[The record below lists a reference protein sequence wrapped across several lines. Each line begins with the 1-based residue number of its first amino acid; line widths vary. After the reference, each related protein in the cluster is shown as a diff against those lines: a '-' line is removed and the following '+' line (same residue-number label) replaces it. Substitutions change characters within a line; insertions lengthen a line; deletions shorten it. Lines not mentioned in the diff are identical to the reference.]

1 MSLST
6 NAISSGC
13 FCPCCSGMSG
23 VHSTPRDQRS
33 TNHPITAQ
41 DTLQEGALEGWRKEL
56 RRRLISSED
65 SGAEFLR
72 KYVPSRAPCPPPG
85 DVKRAFAKFAKW
97 EPQKGREVDSYPY
110 LLEGLDAVV
119 SSFPP
124 GKRPSF
130 MDCHK
135 NMQRFP
141 FSAFS
146 KNHHSTY
153 PDIAVSFPGQTLDTD
168 KSPDWFGFS
177 AIMEA
182 KSESKE
188 DPFKKR
194 GHKHCKTLVQLAVN
208 TRNLMHAHGLT
219 CGFVFGIYGKVIR
232 ICRFDHSG
240 AVICRPLSLKV
251 LADLKIVQQFFWNF
265 VHPTEDGPFVGW
277 DPTVRRLND
286 DDEKWLRARLELAK
300 VDTKKLAFT
309 EARSVQMYDGESEG
323 GREPQTYIAF
333 KVLDVNGRL
342 FSRATTVWHGIR
354 DTRRRIAGRLVDPPP
369 SADDLRVRVIKE
381 VWRQIVRRPEK
392 DFYDRLD
399 SAVPSQQRVGL
410 PSLVCGGDLGEREV
424 RLWES
429 ALYGG
434 PVPITLDGTHH
445 KSRLSASASQP
456 SSTPPLSL
464 SASSSSPDGPAHR
477 PMQQT
482 FTWRQARSAK
492 YWYRERSHM
501 RFVVRE
507 VGRPVTQ
514 FRNTKELAMAF
525 RDAIIGHRT
534 AMAKGG
540 ILHRDVSVGNILIV
554 DDPAL
559 QAQFCGFIHDFDYSS
574 MSREVP
580 QDDILSLSAAALDK
594 LLLADDIHG
603 FLKERTGTF
612 LFMAKDLIDAGSDP
626 IIHAIRHDLEP
637 FYWALLWVVLRHTK
651 HRLKNRKDQSRQ
663 QTCAKVFKQGDADDA
678 SMAKVYWLVVNV
690 QHLTIFRNSPLTD
703 LMREFGSLVAGLVKN
718 SGKSLDYDNVLALFD
733 NALAGSWPEVDDGP
747 LDYIPPDLRTVNEFS
762 SFEARS
768 SDHHHRHGRK
778 RAQTREGKEHET
790 TEEQSDD
797 DDDYDEPWESD
808 AGEDE
813 PGRAIEVDFAECDD
827 NFQYSDPLAAP
838 AFDQE
843 DWQEAADVS
852 AMLGYDIDMEDSDV
866 DANANA
872 DTLLPRLDSLTLS
885 SAPSTAEAD
894 PSGVAGF
901 SDDFRSRPPP
911 LQRRVQAAAGDDT
924 EPRKRPPTRAQ
935 TRQANAANPSGLG
948 GRGGMSRSGPQTRST
963 TRTGNS
969 GATRSEGGSQAGSR
983 GSRRAR

>member
-13 FCPCCSGMSG
+13 FCLCCSG
-23 VHSTPRDQRS
+23 TR
-33 TNHPITAQ
+33 
-41 DTLQEGALEGWRKEL
+41 QEGALEGWRKEL

-85 DVKRAFAKFAKW
+85 DVKRVFAKFAKW
-97 EPQKGREVDSYPY
+97 EPQKGRELDSYPY
-110 LLEGLDAVV
+110 LLEGLDALV

-124 GKRPSF
+124 DKRPSF

-135 NMQRFP
+135 NMQHFP

-153 PDIAVSFPGQTLDTD
+153 PDIAVSFPGQSLDAH
-168 KSPDWFGFS
+168 KSPDWFSFS

-188 DPFKKR
+188 DPFRKN

-208 TRNLMHAHGLT
+208 ARNLMHAHGLT
-219 CGFVFGIYGKVIR
+219 CVFVFGIYGKVIR

-251 LADLKIVQQFFWNF
+251 LADLELVQQFFWNF

-277 DPTVRRLND
+277 DPTVRKLND

-309 EARSVQMYDGESEG
+309 EARSVQVFDGESEG

-354 DTRRRIAGRLVDPPP
+354 DTRRRVAGRLVDPPP
-369 SADDLRVRVIKE
+369 SADDLQVRVIKE
-381 VWRQIVRRPEK
+381 AWRQIVRRPEK

-429 ALYGG
+429 ALYGAYA
-434 PVPITLDGTHH
+434 PITVDGTHH
-445 KSRLSASASQP
+445 KSRLSAPASQP
-456 SSTPPLSL
+456 LPTPPPSL
-464 SASSSSPDGPAHR
+464 SISTSPFDRPAHR

-514 FRNTKELAMAF
+514 FRNTKELATAF

-540 ILHRDVSVGNILIV
+540 ILHRDVSVGNVLIV
-554 DDPAL
+554 DDPDL
-559 QAQFCGFIHDFDYSS
+559 QDQFCGFIHDFDYSS

-580 QDDILSLSAAALDK
+580 QGDILSLSAAALDK

-612 LFMAKDLIDAGSDP
+612 LFMAKDLLAARSDP
-626 IIHAIRHDLEP
+626 IIHAIRHDLES
-637 FYWALLWVVLRHTK
+637 FYWALLWVVIRHTM
-651 HRLKNRKDQSRQ
+651 HRLGSHKDQSRQ
-663 QTCAKVFKQGDADDA
+663 QTCANVFKQGDAREA
-678 SMAKVYWLVVNV
+678 SMAKPDWLMYNLE
-690 QHLTIFRNSPLTD
+690 HLKIFRNRPLTD
-703 LMREFGSLVAGLVKN
+703 LIKDFGLLVANKTA
-718 SGKSLDYDNVLALFD
+718 GKRLDYNDVLALF
-733 NALAGSWPEVDDGP
+733 NAALAKSWPEVHDGP

-768 SDHHHRHGRK
+768 PNHHHRHGRK
-778 RAQTREGKEHET
+778 RARTRKDKESET
-790 TEEQSDD
+790 TAEQSCDD

-808 AGEDE
+808 AEDE
-813 PGRAIEVDFAECDD
+813 PRPAIGADFAEWDDDDYDSVDFECDD
-827 NFQYSDPLAAP
+827 AP
-838 AFDQE
+838 AASAVDQE
-843 DWQEAADVS
+843 DWQDAADVS
-852 AMLGYDIDMEDSDV
+852 AMLGYDMDMDM
-866 DANANA
+866 
-872 DTLLPRLDSLTLS
+872 DSLSDAESANGTDVVATRLEGSTLT
-885 SAPSTAEAD
+885 PLL
-894 PSGVAGF
+894 
-901 SDDFRSRPPP
+901 SRPG
-911 LQRRVQAAAGDDT
+911 AA
-924 EPRKRPPTRAQ
+924 
-935 TRQANAANPSGLG
+935 
-948 GRGGMSRSGPQTRST
+948 
-963 TRTGNS
+963 
-969 GATRSEGGSQAGSR
+969 
-983 GSRRAR
+983 